1 MLYGPN
7 FTDFPSLSQRKIAG
21 LSFTNETLRIIING
35 KISILG
41 HTVLILSI
49 QLYAEQ
55 LYEDTTIV
63 FQIEG
68 LLYTVG
74 FVFIY
79 VII

>member
-1 MLYGPN
+1 M
-7 FTDFPSLSQRKIAG
+7 
-21 LSFTNETLRIIING
+21 
-35 KISILG
+35 
-41 HTVLILSI
+41 

-55 LYEDTTIV
+55 LYEDRTIV